1 MVYPRLH
8 RDELESQV
16 PPVYRMT
23 DFAGRDA
30 GSVHDAERA
39 IERVQD
45 CLNRL
50 DQLLDPMPIED
61 YRTTDEG
68 PSAA

>member
-8 RDELESQV
+8 RDEPEQQA
-16 PPVYRMT
+16 PPVYRMR

-30 GSVHDAERA
+30 DGKHDAEHA
-39 IERVQD
+39 LDRVQE

-50 DQLLDPMPIED
+50 DELMDPLQIED
-61 YRTTDEG
+61 YRSSDDG
-68 PSAA
+68 PCAA